1 MMNKPDDAIEELPE
15 GLKPGP
21 PEGWE
26 RVWWRPVNYG
36 LAMLVAAVFG
46 IPLVW
51 MIATSL
57 RPAGLAPATQFEW
70 LPPLFS
76 AVNYSRIFEILEF
89 GLFAR
94 NSVVVVL
101 VAVPLTLIIASLAGF
116 ALAEMGPRLRGILV
130 GVSVAAML
138 VPAITLWISRFLVYK
153 WVGILDTPLVLVMP
167 ALMGTSPLFVLMYV
181 WAFQRLP
188 REVIEQAMIDGANPW
203 RVWWTLALP
212 LVRPITLGVAI
223 LAGKFY
229 WSDFINP
236 LFYVRDQEFYTLPVG
251 LQALQ
256 QMDRTNWPLLM
267 AGSVLLT
274 LPVLVVFV
282 LAQRYFFQEE
292 RQRGWLGR

>member
-1 MMNKPDDAIEELPE
+1 MPEDAIENLPD

-26 RVWWRPVNYG
+26 RAWWRPMNYG
-36 LAMLVAAVFG
+36 LAMLVVALFG
-46 IPLVW
+46 VPLIW

-57 RPAGLAPATQFEW
+57 RPLGMPPATQFEW
-70 LPPLFS
+70 LPPMLSLTNYPQLF
-76 AVNYSRIFEILEF
+76 RILEI

-94 NSVVVVL
+94 NSVMVVL
-101 VAVPLTLIIASLAGF
+101 IAVPLTLLTASLAGF
-116 ALAEMGPRLRGILV
+116 ALAELGPRLRGILV
-130 GVSVAAML
+130 TVSVIAML
-138 VPAITLWISRFLVYK
+138 VPAITLWITRFLVFK
-153 WVGILDTPLVLVMP
+153 WVGILDTPMALIAP
-167 ALMGTSPLFVLMYV
+167 AIMGTSPLFVLMFA

-188 REVIEQAMIDGANPW
+188 RELIEQAMIDGASPW

-212 LVRPITLGVAI
+212 LVRPITLAVAI
-223 LAGKFY
+223 LSAKYY
-229 WSDFINP
+229 WSDFISP
-236 LFYVRDQEFYTLPVG
+236 LFYIQSQEFYTLPIG

-274 LPVLVVFV
+274 LPVLVVFI

-292 RQRGWLGR
+292 RQRGWLEQR